1 MESRHNHVRGRRL
14 QRGWSQAELASRAG
28 ISRTAVSA
36 IESHRLV
43 PSVAAALSLS
53 TGLNCSVEELFGA
66 PSDPGAEPVWAWPP
80 PSEPCRYWRAEV
92 GGRSLI
98 YPAETEGLIG
108 IPHDGLFRDGRMG
121 ETRWALPHDT
131 LVVASC
137 DPAASLLA
145 TEFSRSTGLRVLVL
159 VRSSEKALDLL
170 GQGLVHAAGLHLS
183 TRGKPDQNQKLVL
196 KKLGVGFR
204 LLRVARWE
212 EGIALSPGL
221 GATSVRAVLHSRV
234 RWVGRESGSGAR
246 QCLDRLLPSH
256 RVPLRLARDHRS
268 VAEAVRGGWADAGI
282 CLRLV
287 SEEAGVRFLPVEK
300 EIYELCYSAQTE
312 GDPRIRALVH
322 LLRQKA
328 YRELIGGLPGYDVAE
343 MGQVAPV
350 V

>member
-1 MESRHNHVRGRRL
+1 MESRHNHVRDRRL

-43 PSVAAALSLS
+43 TSVAAALSLA

-66 PSDPGAEPVWAWPP
+66 PLDPGAEPVWAWPP
-80 PSEPCRYWRAEV
+80 PNEPCRYWRAEV
-92 GGRSLI
+92 GGRSVI

-108 IPHDGLFRDGRMG
+108 IPHDGLFRDGGME
-121 ETRWALPHDT
+121 ETRSALPEDT

-145 TEFSRSTGLRVLVL
+145 TEFSRSTGLRMLVL

-183 TRGKPDQNQKLVL
+183 TRGEPDQNQKLVL

-212 EGIALSPGL
+212 EGIALSPVL
-221 GATSVRAVLHSRV
+221 SARSVRAVLNSQV

-246 QCLDRLLPSH
+246 QCLDRLLPGH
-256 RVPLRLARDHRS
+256 RAPRRLARDHRS
-268 VAEAVRGGWADAGI
+268 VA
-282 CLRLV
+282 
-287 SEEAGVRFLPVEK
+287 
-300 EIYELCYSAQTE
+300 
-312 GDPRIRALVH
+312 
-322 LLRQKA
+322 
-328 YRELIGGLPGYDVAE
+328 
-343 MGQVAPV
+343 
-350 V
+350 